1 MCVALHRMG
10 DLANIRRR
18 AISTVVSIQLMPTVI
33 RPPMSYQVAMPS
45 LWNGQYQLRCD
56 IEYYRARD
64 DTALDTLSN
73 EAMPCEMDNQLE
85 AWWVRFTILR
95 SRYKGWQ
102 QDVLM
107 FAHHHHH
114 LLLALLVSLSSEIFE
129 MCHTSRHPLLIC
141 FTSTLPPSS
150 AFHFHFFTFFT

>member
-1 MCVALHRMG
+1 M
-10 DLANIRRR
+10 DN
-18 AISTVVSIQLMPTVI
+18 
-33 RPPMSYQVAMPS
+33 
-45 LWNGQYQLRCD
+45 QLRCD

-129 MCHTSRHPLLIC
+129 MCNSSWQPLLIC

-150 AFHFHFFTFFT
+150 AFHFHFFTFFTKHFLPTLQHKFHFQASFLLCFSLSLLKFKTLFSAFHFHFFI

>member
-1 MCVALHRMG
+1 M
-10 DLANIRRR
+10 DN
-18 AISTVVSIQLMPTVI
+18 
-33 RPPMSYQVAMPS
+33 
-45 LWNGQYQLRCD
+45 QLRCD

-107 FAHHHHH
+107 FVHHHHH

-129 MCHTSRHPLLIC
+129 MCNTSWQPLLIC

-150 AFHFHFFTFFT
+150 AFHFLFSPFSPKHFLHTLQNIFHFQASFLLYISLSLLKFKTFSSAFHFRFFI